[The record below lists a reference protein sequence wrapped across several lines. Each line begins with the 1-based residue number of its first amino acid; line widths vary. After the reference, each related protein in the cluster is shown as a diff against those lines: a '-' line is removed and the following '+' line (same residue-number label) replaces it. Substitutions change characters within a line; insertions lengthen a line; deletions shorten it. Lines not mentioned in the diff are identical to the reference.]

1 MLTFTQLNPPNSDA
15 KVSITLSLTAE
26 ERTRSRHKFILADGQ
41 EVFLRL
47 SRGTVLNN
55 GDILTDETQSI
66 YMGIIAKSETVL
78 TAYAEIPLLLRA
90 AYHLGNRHVPV
101 EITPTYL
108 RLSPDAV
115 LQAMLTQLGLE
126 IQEEFVPFQPELGAY
141 GNHSHS

>member
-90 AYHLGNRHVPV
+90 AYHLGNRHVSV

-108 RLSPDAV
+108 RLSPDTV
-115 LQAMLTQLGLE
+115 LAAMLTQLGLE
-126 IQEEFVPFQPELGAY
+126 IKEEVVPFQPELGAY